1 MEKHALLI
9 ANSASMI
16 DHFNK
21 DNIRIL
27 QDMGYTISVAANF
40 QEGNSSTVERIHAFA
55 SELAAQDIEI
65 IDLPIPRKITELGK
79 AFKSIRI
86 LKRYMRNHPCQIVH
100 TQTPFGGCLLYTSP
114 SPRDS

>member
-27 QDMGYTISVAANF
+27 QDMGYTISVAA
-40 QEGNSSTVERIHAFA
+40 
-55 SELAAQDIEI
+55 
-65 IDLPIPRKITELGK
+65 KITMGK
-79 AFKSIRI
+79 DCTIKSRTA
-86 LKRYMRNHPCQIVH
+86 RMF
-100 TQTPFGGCLLYTSP
+100 T
-114 SPRDS
+114 

>member
-65 IDLPIPRKITELGK
+65 CRFHGRSQNLGK
-79 AFKSIRI
+79 R
-86 LKRYMRNHPCQIVH
+86 L
-100 TQTPFGGCLLYTSP
+100 SP
-114 SPRDS
+114 SGF

>member
-40 QEGNSSTVERIHAFA
+40 QEGNSSTVERIHGV
-55 SELAAQDIEI
+55 
-65 IDLPIPRKITELGK
+65 RK
-79 AFKSIRI
+79 
-86 LKRYMRNHPCQIVH
+86 
-100 TQTPFGGCLLYTSP
+100 
-114 SPRDS
+114 

>member
-1 MEKHALLI
+1 MKKHALLI

-40 QEGNSSTVERIHAFA
+40 QEGNSSTAERIRSFA

-65 IDLPIPRKITELGK
+65 IDLPIPRKVTE
-79 AFKSIRI
+79 F
-86 LKRYMRNHPCQIVH
+86 NQFV
-100 TQTPFGGCLLYTSP
+100 F
-114 SPRDS
+114 

>member
-40 QEGNSSTVERIHAFA
+40 QEGNSLICRFHGRSQ
-55 SELAAQDIEI
+55 S
-65 IDLPIPRKITELGK
+65 LGK
-79 AFKSIRI
+79 R
-86 LKRYMRNHPCQIVH
+86 L
-100 TQTPFGGCLLYTSP
+100 SP
-114 SPRDS
+114 SGF

>member
-79 AFKSIRI
+79 AEPPLPDRA
-86 LKRYMRNHPCQIVH
+86 
-100 TQTPFGGCLLYTSP
+100 YTNTIWRCRRSTC
-114 SPRDS
+114 RDEIP

>member
-55 SELAAQDIEI
+55 SELAAQDIELQDI
-65 IDLPIPRKITELGK
+65 RRIHRALGTTCANQRMQFIHK
-79 AFKSIRI
+79 
-86 LKRYMRNHPCQIVH
+86 
-100 TQTPFGGCLLYTSP
+100 
-114 SPRDS
+114 